1 MSLNKKGSG
10 CGGGKQSIQRNTWAF
25 FLNAAG
31 GKEDPIVIAQSE
43 RPRCFKN
50 LKDCNCD
57 NIRS

>member
-43 RPRCFKN
+43 RP
-50 LKDCNCD
+50 
-57 NIRS
+57 